1 MGAKASFVA
10 QLVKNLLQ
18 YGRPGFNPWVGKI
31 PWRSESL
38 PTPVLWPGELHGLC
52 SPWGHKESVMN
63 EQISL
68 SLSKVYLLL
77 INICT
82 LLAVRLPAARLKKIN
97 QDDGEGSLQNKS
109 FWRDSIP
116 LLLSKSINYLC
127 KILNVLIKTLRLDQ
141 QMHGT
146 QNTTPTSSCCSRY
159 CFPITELFP
168 MCLHTAFKRLSTRH
182 RRYMLATNHTWQEW
196 QKLFGIHA
204 LWDWLYYP
212 RCHFQ
217 H

>member
-38 PTPVLWPGELHGLC
+38 PSPVLWPGELHGLC

-109 FWRDSIP
+109 F
-116 LLLSKSINYLC
+116 
-127 KILNVLIKTLRLDQ
+127 
-141 QMHGT
+141 
-146 QNTTPTSSCCSRY
+146 
-159 CFPITELFP
+159 
-168 MCLHTAFKRLSTRH
+168 
-182 RRYMLATNHTWQEW
+182 
-196 QKLFGIHA
+196 
-204 LWDWLYYP
+204 
-212 RCHFQ
+212 
-217 H
+217 